1 MIVLKKQ
8 QNIVLAQK
16 PGDKRW
22 KPGDRE
28 ITIET
33 GNLSAKPGEL
43 TGMVISFPTPSK
55 VNVIDGVLFVIST
68 ISRL

>member
-16 PGDKRW
+16 PGDKKW

-28 ITIET
+28 ITIKT
-33 GNLSAKPGEL
+33 GSLLAKLGEL
-43 TGMVISFPTPSK
+43 TGMI
-55 VNVIDGVLFVIST
+55 LYT
-68 ISRL
+68 ILGSHINICASYLHIH

>member
-8 QNIVLAQK
+8 QSIVLAQK
-16 PGDKRW
+16 WQDKKW

-33 GNLSAKPGEL
+33 ASLKSGRVERYEL
-43 TGMVISFPTPSK
+43 Y
-55 VNVIDGVLFVIST
+55 T
-68 ISRL
+68 ISQFVG